1 MRTFIKFLIAGVG
14 PLLAVLMVNTFTSR
28 SHQLEVTPAAM
39 TDVHAKQAVARL
51 ARAIQF
57 KTISYQ
63 ADDEFD
69 PGPFRELHA
78 FLERAFPAVHTRLA
92 KEIVADLSLLF
103 TWRGRN
109 PSLDPILLMAHQDV
123 VPVEANTQQD
133 WIVPPFSGELKDGFV
148 WGRGSMDDKASLMA
162 ILEAVERL
170 LEQGFQPERTVY
182 LAFGHDEEVSGRNGA
197 ARIAT
202 LLAQRN
208 VKLASVLDEGLLVTH
223 GIVPGVSRPV
233 ALVGVAE
240 KGYASVEL
248 TVQTEGGHSSMPP
261 AQSAIGLLGR
271 AVDRLERN
279 QMPARLEGP
288 SRELLEYLGP
298 EMSFPSRM
306 IMANLWLF
314 APLVENRF
322 AKAPATNAVIRTT
335 TAVTMFQSGVKE
347 NVLPTRA
354 RAVVNFRILPGDSVE
369 DVLTH
374 VQRTVSDSRV
384 SISLSK
390 AGHSEPTRSSSSES
404 PAFAHLSRA
413 IRQVLPDTVVA
424 PALVIPATDSRYF
437 VPLAQDVY
445 RFLPIRVVREDLKRI
460 HGTNERISVENYTE
474 CIRFYLQYL
483 RDAAGE

>member
-1 MRTFIKFLIAGVG
+1 VRSITKLLIGTLGV
-14 PLLAVLMVNTFTSR
+14 LLAVLLVNTFTSR
-28 SHQLEVTPAAM
+28 SHQLEVAPAAI

-63 ADDEFD
+63 AGEDFD
-69 PGPFRELHA
+69 PGPFQELHA
-78 FLERAFPAVHTRLA
+78 FFERAFPAVRTRLA
-92 KEIVADLSLLF
+92 KEVVADLSLLF
-103 TWRGRN
+103 TWQGRN

-123 VPVEANTQQD
+123 VPIEAGTEPD

-148 WGRGSMDDKASLMA
+148 WGRGSMDDKASMLA
-162 ILEAVERL
+162 ILEAVEQL

-233 ALVGVAE
+233 ALIGVAE

-261 AQSAIGLLGR
+261 AQSAIGILSR
-271 AVDRLERN
+271 AVERLERDR
-279 QMPARLEGP
+279 MPARLEGP
-288 SRELLEYLGP
+288 TRKLLEYVGP
-298 EMSFPSRM
+298 EMSFPSRL

-314 APLVENRF
+314 APLIENRF
-322 AKAPATNAVIRTT
+322 AKAQATNAVIRTT

-354 RAVVNFRILPGDSVE
+354 RAVVNYRILPGDSVE
-369 DVLTH
+369 EVLAH
-374 VQRTVSDSRV
+374 VQRAVSDPRV
-384 SISLSK
+384 SISLSE

-404 PAFAHLSRA
+404 PAFRHLHRA
-413 IRQVLPDTVVA
+413 IRQVLPNTVVA

-445 RFLPIRVVREDLKRI
+445 RFLPIRVVPEDLKRI

-474 CIRFYLQYL
+474 CIRFYLQYI
-483 RDAAGE
+483 RNAMAE